1 MGLLREKH
9 ENVVFKISDNR
20 QSGSSFF
27 HSKLLDEEFIRPN
40 FTTLIKISST
50 YNLVHNNLEFFK
62 VLIQIPFTTSK
73 TKGDFKD
80 KKLSI

>member
-27 HSKLLDEEFIRPN
+27 HSKLLDEEFIRPKVI
-40 FTTLIKISST
+40 TLITISST
-50 YNLVHNNLEFFK
+50 YNLLHNIFVFFK
-62 VLIQIPFTTSK
+62 VLVQIPFTTSK